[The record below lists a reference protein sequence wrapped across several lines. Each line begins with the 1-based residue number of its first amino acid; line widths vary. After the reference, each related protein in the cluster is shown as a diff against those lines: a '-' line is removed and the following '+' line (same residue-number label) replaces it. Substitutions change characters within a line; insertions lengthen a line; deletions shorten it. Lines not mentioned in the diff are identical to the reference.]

1 MPRLPGDSTDDDE
14 SDVANAASL
23 LADPSRAAIVLALC
37 DDRPVAAGELALPAL
52 HHANR
57 AKGVPGEM
65 SFR

>member
-1 MPRLPGDSTDDDE
+1 MFLEMRAKDAEPDLTA
-14 SDVANAASL
+14 VASL
-23 LADPSRAAIVLALC
+23 LADPSRAAICRALC
-37 DDRPVAAGELALPAL
+37 DDRPVATGELALRAL